1 MRNFH
6 EISNENR
13 KTVKYGIETISTII
27 FFRINRTSEY
37 KIATSLHDFKLE
49 IKKWHCDKCFWV
61 LPKFSAKYRVFIKL
75 LT

>member
-13 KTVKYGIETISTII
+13 KTVKYGIEAISTII

-49 IKKWHCDKCFWV
+49 IKNGI
-61 LPKFSAKYRVFIKL
+61 AINVFGLCQNFQQNIGFL
-75 LT
+75 